1 MRSARP
7 NSRARHELGHGK
19 IVRGAEV
26 DGSKGEAGPRGHGVW
41 AYSVPRYPLACGYSR
56 QPLLDAC
63 RQLKS
68 LYGLTGER
76 TGLFREGWGTPD
88 ISCSIEAGAAT
99 TVKEPSNGAVRFG
112 KYVPFSHADV
122 LRKGPAGTQG
132 QIPRETRLS
141 TQETN
146 AAQALKHAPAV
157 DLVTPELT

>member
-1 MRSARP
+1 MTDG
-7 NSRARHELGHGK
+7 LIK

-26 DGSKGEAGPRGHGVW
+26 DGPKGEVGPRRHGVW
-41 AYSVPRYPLACGYSR
+41 AYHAPGYPQVCGYSR

-76 TGLFREGWGTPD
+76 AGLFREGSDSPD
-88 ISCSIEAGAAT
+88 ISSPIEVGAAT

-122 LRKGPAGTQG
+122 LRKGPAGTQ
-132 QIPRETRLS
+132 TRLS
-141 TQETN
+141 TQETI